1 MSAMKIGTFT
11 YGYQR
16 NPLEHAFEDAKR
28 FGYDY
33 VELWGGRPHAFA
45 YDLKAGD
52 IKNVQQLINKYDM
65 PVLGYTPEHN
75 AYPYNFMIGSEAMWQ
90 DAVDYLKLCLDMGRE
105 MGANFVLIGP
115 AHAGYETPRSEIKAR
130 LKRTLAVLVSHAEKV
145 KVPIVLESLTTFESN
160 TCTTADDLAE
170 MMEHFDSE
178 YLVGMCD
185 IVPPFVAQESIMS
198 YFTKLGDKMRHL
210 HIIDS
215 DAHTKAHLVPGEGV
229 LPMKEFLHELKAIGY
244 NHTATL
250 ELVSAYVNE
259 PRFYAKLAIDNFK
272 ELYR

>member
-1 MSAMKIGTFT
+1 MKIGTFT

-52 IKNVQQLINKYDM
+52 LKAVQALIHKYDM

-75 AYPYNFMIGSEAMWQ
+75 AYPYNFMIGSESMWQ
-90 DAVDYLKLCLDMGRE
+90 DAVEYLKLCLDMARE
-105 MGANFVLIGP
+105 LGAEFMLVGP
-115 AHAGYETPRSEIKAR
+115 AHAGYDTLRAAIKAR
-130 LKRTLAVLVSHAEKV
+130 LVKTLDALVPHAEKA
-145 KVPIVLESLTTFESN
+145 KVPIVLEALTTFESN

-170 MMEHFDSE
+170 MMDHYSSE
-178 YLVGMCD
+178 YLVAMCD
-185 IVPPFVAQESIMS
+185 IVPPYVAHESIMS
-198 YFTKLGDKMRHL
+198 YFTKLGDKLRHL

-215 DAHTKAHLVPGEGV
+215 DGKTQAHVVPGEGI
-229 LPMKEFLHELKAIGY
+229 LPLRELMAEIRATGY
-244 NHTATL
+244 AHTATL

-259 PRFYAKLAIDNFK
+259 PRLYARRAIDNFN
-272 ELYR
+272 ELNR